1 MSGTT
6 WQPNSDSGVAA
17 RRAEML
23 QTAHKFF
30 RERNILA
37 VDTPALSNRT
47 VTDPHIESITAA
59 AAHQPA
65 LYLQTSPE
73 HFMKRLLATGYPD
86 IYQVCKV
93 FRDGESG
100 QSHLAEFTMI
110 EWYRLNFSLQEIM
123 QDAIDLVSALLA
135 GAQISADTRFISY
148 AEAFQEALSLNPVT
162 ADIDALANAAN
173 ADENLKRTLGG
184 NRDAWLDLLLASRV
198 TDVFADD
205 RLTVLHHYPASQ
217 AALARHCPEDK
228 NLADRFELFY
238 GKVELANGYVELT
251 DADEQLA
258 RCEQD
263 QRLRSEQGLPVPD
276 IDENL
281 IAALRAGLPPCA
293 GVAIGFDRLLMINE
307 NTNDIRAVS
316 SFTLNHESAR

>member
-1 MSGTT
+1 
-6 WQPNSDSGVAA
+6 
-17 RRAEML
+17 
-23 QTAHKFF
+23 
-30 RERNILA
+30 
-37 VDTPALSNRT
+37 
-47 VTDPHIESITAA
+47 
-59 AAHQPA
+59 
-65 LYLQTSPE
+65 
-73 HFMKRLLATGYPD
+73 MKRLLATGYPD
-86 IYQVCKV
+86 IYQVCRV

-110 EWYRLNFSLQEIM
+110 EWYRLNFGLQEIM
-123 QDAIDLVSALLA
+123 QDTIDLVSTLLA

-148 AEAFQEALSLNPVT
+148 AEAFQKALSLNPVT

-184 NRDAWLDLLLASRV
+184 NRDAWLDLLLAGKV

-205 RLTVLHHYPASQ
+205 QLTVLHHYPASQ
-217 AALARHCPEDK
+217 AALARLCPEDK

-307 NTNDIRAVS
+307 NTHDIRDVS
-316 SFTLNHESAR
+316 SFTLN

>member
-1 MSGTT
+1 MSGTS
-6 WQPNSDSGVAA
+6 WQPNSDPDVAA

-23 QTAHKFF
+23 RTTHEFF

-37 VDTPALSNRT
+37 VDTPALSRRT

-59 AAHQPA
+59 TALQPA

-73 HFMKRLLATGYPD
+73 HFMKRLLANGYPD

-100 QSHLAEFTMI
+100 ESHLAEFTMI
-110 EWYRLNFSLQEIM
+110 EWYRLNFGLQEIM
-123 QDAIDLVSALLA
+123 QDAIDLVSALLS
-135 GAQISADTRFISY
+135 GPQINADTRFISY
-148 AEAFQEALSLNPVT
+148 ADAFQEALSVNPAT
-162 ADIDALANAAN
+162 ADIDALASAAN
-173 ADENLKRTLGG
+173 ADENLKRVLGS
-184 NRDAWLDLLLASRV
+184 NRNAWLDLLLASEV
-198 TDVFADD
+198 TDFFAND

-217 AALARHCPEDK
+217 AALARLCPEDR

-281 IAALRAGLPPCA
+281 IAALRAGLPSCA
-293 GVAIGFDRLLMINE
+293 GVAVGFDRLVMINE
-307 NTNDIRAVS
+307 NTRDIRSVS
-316 SFTLNHESAR
+316 SFNLD

>member
-263 QRLRSEQGLPVPD
+263 QRLRSAQGLPVPE

-316 SFTLNHESAR
+316 SFTLN